1 MSIRLYVG
9 NLPRETSREELDSLL
24 TSEVGEIGSAK
35 LITDRKTG
43 KCRGFGFVT
52 VETEDQADTVIEKL
66 NGFVFKENTLKL
78 EKAND
83 KPKVEEDA
91 PQAGEAPTHP
101 RPSGNRR
108 PSNNNKGKNRRPQAN
123 NHGQDV
129 EFTSSSTGD
138 FAPDPRWAGE
148 LAKLKEMLLAQAS
161 SK

>member
-24 TSEVGEIGSAK
+24 TSEVGDIGSAK

-52 VETEDQADTVIEKL
+52 VETEEQADTVIEKL
-66 NGFVFKENTLKL
+66 NGFVFKDNTLKL

-83 KPKVEEDA
+83 KPKTDEDA
-91 PQAGEAPTHP
+91 APAGEASATP
-101 RPSGNRR
+101 RPNGNRR
-108 PSNNNKGKNRRPQAN
+108 SSNNKGKSRRPQTGN
-123 NHGQDV
+123 NGQDT
-129 EFTSSSTGD
+129 EFTSASAGD

>member
-9 NLPRETSREELDSLL
+9 NLPREMSREELDTLL
-24 TSEVGEIGSAK
+24 ASEVGDVGGSAK

-52 VETEDQADTVIEKL
+52 VETEEQADTVISKL
-66 NGFVFKENTLKL
+66 NGFTFKENTIKI

-83 KPKVEEDA
+83 KPKEEEA
-91 PQAGEAPTHP
+91 AVPGESNGAS
-101 RPSGNRR
+101 RANGNRR
-108 PSNNNKGKNRRPQAN
+108 SSGKSKNRRPQATSN
-123 NHGQDV
+123 GQDL
-129 EFTSSSTGD
+129 EFSSSNAND

-148 LAKLKEMLLAQAS
+148 LAKLKEMLLAQAA

>member
-24 TSEVGEIGSAK
+24 TSEVGDIGSAK

-52 VETEDQADTVIEKL
+52 VETEAQADTVIEKL
-66 NGFVFKENTLKL
+66 NGFVFKDNTLKL

-83 KPKVEEDA
+83 KPKADEDSS
-91 PQAGEAPTHP
+91 PSGEASANP
-101 RPSGNRR
+101 RSNGNRR
-108 PSNNNKGKNRRPQAN
+108 SSNNKGKNRRPQASN
-123 NHGQDV
+123 NGQEV
-129 EFTSSSTGD
+129 EFTTGNSGD
-138 FAPDPRWAGE
+138 FAPDPRWADE